1 MPAITGTLLVNLGKQ
16 LLKDMTKKAVKA
28 TAKKA
33 VKSVVKKKKVKGKD
47 VAKKMFGDK
56 EDKGGALTIIP
67 KGDIVPSL
75 GGDIVPSKSTE
86 TEGQIVKVSG
96 TAAKDLGLND
106 FMESL
111 TKVRDSVNGIKV
123 AINDN
128 NKDTLDRIEAQRIL
142 NNDLKKKERE
152 KGLEDKKPG
161 IGQKMLSSVK
171 DPAEGFLV
179 KMARFATMTLLGSL
193 IAALM
198 GGAKDIILAF
208 RIGIEALKK
217 GLPTLLK
224 GVKALKSGIGKAFN
238 LVLRPFKSLGR
249 AIFEGF
255 QALGSKLFGWV
266 SKAIKN
272 VGAGIKNFG
281 KTVVQTGGKVVKN
294 VASFA
299 AKKLPKVAQ
308 TVAKTKQFLGQTVT
322 KGKDFVKSTATKGKD
337 VVKSTATKAKD
348 FVKSTATKGKD
359 VVKSTATKAKD
370 FVKSTATKGKDF
382 VKSTAK
388 NVGSKIKNV
397 AKPVV
402 SKVKSAAKP
411 VVSKIGKIIGKLF
424 GKQAG
429 KAAVGPGIKTLF
441 KSMAK
446 GAKAIRIP
454 VVGPL
459 LVALMSM
466 FAGDPM
472 KQTLFKTAGAAIG
485 GGLGLALGPIGMI
498 VGEIAGEFVGD
509 VLYTGFSGEA
519 GGWKAAGK
527 KLKDKFFQIVKGGK
541 VVLNWI
547 GNGFGR
553 FFKNFVEEHKIPI
566 PKGGGV
572 QTILG
577 KILPFLADKDGLV
590 TSIPNIFQ
598 LYNPFKM
605 GPLLL
610 KSFFPPKD
618 EGSSEGGDTAA
629 SIGEQS
635 NGNSVDVESISE
647 SASYEDGAE
656 GEPTVVIDGGGGDQA
671 SSPTPQAGKTRL
683 ISLGL
688 DKQTILNSQYEMS
701 SNAALYKV

>member
-33 VKSVVKKKKVKGKD
+33 VVKKKKVKGKD

-56 EDKGGALTIIP
+56 EDKGGALAVIP

-75 GGDIVPSKSTE
+75 GGEIVPSKSTE

-161 IGQKMLSSVK
+161 IGQKMLSTVK

-255 QALGSKLFGWV
+255 QSLGSKLFGWV
-266 SKAIKN
+266 SKTIKN

-322 KGKDFVKSTATKGKD
+322 KGKDFVKSTATK
-337 VVKSTATKAKD
+337 A
-348 FVKSTATKGKD
+348 
-359 VVKSTATKAKD
+359 
-370 FVKSTATKGKDF
+370 KDF

-402 SKVKSAAKP
+402 SKVKSVAKP
-411 VVSKIGKIIGKLF
+411 LVSKVSKIIGKLF

-472 KQTLFKTAGAAIG
+472 KQTLFKTASAAIG
-485 GGLGLALGPIGMI
+485 GGLGLALGRIGMI

-509 VLYTGFSGEA
+509 VLYTGFSGES

-547 GNGFGR
+547 GNGFSR

-647 SASYEDGAE
+647 SASYEDGGEEDPTIVMGGE
-656 GEPTVVIDGGGGDQA
+656 GGQSA
-671 SSPTPQAGKTRL
+671 SPPSQAGKTRL

>member
-1 MPAITGTLLVNLGKQ
+1 MPAITGAVLTNLGKQ
-16 LLKDMTKKAVKA
+16 LLKNITKKTVKA

-47 VAKKMFGDK
+47 VAKKMFGGD
-56 EDKGGALTIIP
+56 EDKGGALAIIP
-67 KGDIVPSL
+67 KADIIPNP
-75 GGDIVPSKSTE
+75 GGDIVKPKE
-86 TEGQIVKVSG
+86 TSGEIVKVSG
-96 TAAKDLGLND
+96 TASKDLGLND

-111 TKVRDSVNGIKV
+111 IRVKDSVNGIKV

-128 NKDTLDRIEAQRIL
+128 NKDTVDRIEAQRIL

-152 KGLEDKKPG
+152 KSLESKKPN
-161 IGQKMLSSVK
+161 IGQKMLGTVK
-171 DPAEGFLV
+171 DPAEDFLT

-198 GGAKDIILAF
+198 GGARDVILAF
-208 RIGIEALKK
+208 RIGIEAVKK

-224 GVKALKSGIGKAFN
+224 AIKALKSGIAKSFKLA
-238 LVLRPFKSLGR
+238 LKPFKSLGT
-249 AIFEGF
+249 AVFEGF
-255 QALGSKLFGWV
+255 KSIGKTIFGWV
-266 SKAIKN
+266 SKSISNITK
-272 VGAGIKNFG
+272 GIKNFG
-281 KTVVQTGGKVVKN
+281 KNIIQTGGKVAKSVVK
-294 VASFA
+294 FA
-299 AKKLPKVAQ
+299 AKKLPK
-308 TVAKTKQFLGQTVT
+308 TAKMITQGGQVLKTQAGNVKQFAKNTASKA
-322 KGKDFVKSTATKGKD
+322 KGFVKTG
-337 VVKSTATKAKD
+337 
-348 FVKSTATKGKD
+348 
-359 VVKSTATKAKD
+359 
-370 FVKSTATKGKDF
+370 
-382 VKSTAK
+382 
-388 NVGSKIKNV
+388 
-397 AKPVV
+397 V
-402 SKVKSAAKP
+402 SKVKTAAKP
-411 VVSKIGKIIGKLF
+411 LVSKIGKIIGKLF

-429 KAAVGPGIKTLF
+429 KAAAGPGIKTLF

-446 GAKAIRIP
+446 GAKAIKIP

-466 FAGDPM
+466 LSGDPM

-541 VVLNWI
+541 VVLDWI
-547 GNGFGR
+547 GSGFGR

-610 KSFFPPKD
+610 KSFFPPKG
-618 EGSSEGGDTAA
+618 EGSSEGGDTVA

-635 NGNSVDVESISE
+635 SSGSVDVESISE
-647 SASYEDGAE
+647 SASYEDGGE
-656 GEPTVVIDGGGGDQA
+656 EPTVVIDGGGGDQA
-671 SSPTPQAGKTRL
+671 SSSTPQAGKTKF

>member
-33 VKSVVKKKKVKGKD
+33 VVKKKKVKGKD

-56 EDKGGALTIIP
+56 EDKGGALAVIP

-75 GGDIVPSKSTE
+75 GGEIVPSKSTE

-161 IGQKMLSSVK
+161 IGQKMLSTVK

-322 KGKDFVKSTATKGKD
+322 KGKDFVKSTATK
-337 VVKSTATKAKD
+337 A
-348 FVKSTATKGKD
+348 
-359 VVKSTATKAKD
+359 
-370 FVKSTATKGKDF
+370 KDF

-411 VVSKIGKIIGKLF
+411 LVSKVSKIIGKLF

-509 VLYTGFSGEA
+509 VLYTGFSGES

-547 GNGFGR
+547 GNGFSR

-647 SASYEDGAE
+647 SASYEDGGEEDPTIVMGGE
-656 GEPTVVIDGGGGDQA
+656 GGQSA
-671 SSPTPQAGKTRL
+671 SPPSQAGKTRL

>member
-16 LLKDMTKKAVKA
+16 LLKDMTKKSVKA

-161 IGQKMLSSVK
+161 IGQKMLSTVK
-171 DPAEGFLV
+171 DPAEGFLT

-255 QALGSKLFGWV
+255 QSLGSKLFGWV
-266 SKAIKN
+266 SKTIKN

-322 KGKDFVKSTATKGKD
+322 KGKDFVKSTATK
-337 VVKSTATKAKD
+337 A
-348 FVKSTATKGKD
+348 
-359 VVKSTATKAKD
+359 
-370 FVKSTATKGKDF
+370 KDF

-402 SKVKSAAKP
+402 SKVKSVAKP
-411 VVSKIGKIIGKLF
+411 LVSKVSKIIGKLF

-498 VGEIAGEFVGD
+498 VGEIVGEFVGD
-509 VLYTGFSGEA
+509 VLYTGFSGES

-547 GNGFGR
+547 GNGFSR

-635 NGNSVDVESISE
+635 NSNSVDVESISE
-647 SASYEDGAE
+647 SASYEDG
-656 GEPTVVIDGGGGDQA
+656 GEEDPTIVMGSQGGQSA
-671 SSPTPQAGKTRL
+671 SPPSQAGKTRL

>member
-161 IGQKMLSSVK
+161 IGQKMLSTVK

-322 KGKDFVKSTATKGKD
+322 KGKDFVKSTATK
-337 VVKSTATKAKD
+337 A
-348 FVKSTATKGKD
+348 KD